1 MHDLGLLERLLGGAG
16 GARTQYDGVARD
28 LEDLLNTRCALPQ
41 QGLRA
46 YPECARSIVNYGLS
60 DFCGMSGNGEDEGS
74 GIGGAIRT
82 AITRH
87 EPRLHHVRAALL
99 PRPGTVNKVSFAI
112 SASLRDRPDEAIC
125 FDALLQ
131 PSSLQYSIKR
141 HGAGGGQ

>member
-1 MHDLGLLERLLGGAG
+1 MNDTGLLAHLLGDASGAPP
-16 GARTQYDGVARD
+16 QCDGVARD

-41 QGLRA
+41 QSLRA
-46 YPECARSIVNYGLS
+46 YPECMRSIVNYGLS

-74 GIGGAIRT
+74 GIGAAIRT
-82 AITRH
+82 AIMRH
-87 EPRLHHVRAALL
+87 EPRLNNVRTALV

-112 SASLRDRPDEAIC
+112 SATLRDRPDDPIC

-141 HGAGGGQ
+141 YGGGGGK